1 MTNSSALA
9 PRSPQSHDNHPP
21 LRLLTDQ
28 PVRPTPAGAYR
39 AVARPTPDPVGSLL
53 LATMRGRV
61 TPRLSLDAVRTWAS
75 TTDDQT
81 ALAVLRAA
89 QDDGLIEAID
99 ETLALADGRLEE
111 LVPPYLATLSDEGRA
126 LLADPDGLP
135 VWSAGFEAG
144 FAARLAAMSA
154 DLAVLH
160 ERHQGAIG
168 ELLGS
173 ASSAWALVDGLGASR
188 VGCWP
193 IHVGATRFVLVAQG
207 LPRMHHPNFTT
218 LVWLLVHRY
227 G

>member
-1 MTNSSALA
+1 MTPTIPTPSPLRA
-9 PRSPQSHDNHPP
+9 PRTAASP

-28 PVRPTPAGAYR
+28 PVRPTPAGAFR
-39 AVARPTPDPVGSLL
+39 AVARPVPDPVGRLL
-53 LATMRGRV
+53 LETMRSDV
-61 TPRLSLDAVRTWAS
+61 TPQLTPEAVCRWAGTS
-75 TTDDQT
+75 DEQA
-81 ALAVLRAA
+81 ALNVLRAA
-89 QDDGLIEAID
+89 QDDALIEAID
-99 ETLALADGRLEE
+99 APLRLADGRLEE

-135 VWSAGFEAG
+135 VWSAGFEAP
-144 FAARLAAMSA
+144 FAVQLAAMSA
-154 DLAVLH
+154 DLAALH
-160 ERHQGAIG
+160 ERHQATIG
-168 ELLGS
+168 DLLGA
-173 ASSAWALVDGLGASR
+173 ASSAWALVDGVGASR

>member
-1 MTNSSALA
+1 MSRTPTLSPSSPSGATA
-9 PRSPQSHDNHPP
+9 
-21 LRLLTDQ
+21 LRLLTDL

-39 AVARPTPDPVGSLL
+39 AVARPTPDAVGALL
-53 LATMRGRV
+53 LATMRAKV
-61 TPRLSLDAVRTWAS
+61 TPRLTLEAVCEWAA
-75 TTDDQT
+75 TTDEQA

-89 QDDGLIEAID
+89 QDDALIEAID
-99 ETLALADGRLEE
+99 EPLALADGRLEE

-126 LLADPDGLP
+126 LLADADGLP
-135 VWSAGFEAG
+135 VWSAGFEPG

-173 ASSAWALVDGLGASR
+173 TSSAWALVDGIGASR

-193 IHVGATRFVLVAQG
+193 IHVGTTRFVLVAQG